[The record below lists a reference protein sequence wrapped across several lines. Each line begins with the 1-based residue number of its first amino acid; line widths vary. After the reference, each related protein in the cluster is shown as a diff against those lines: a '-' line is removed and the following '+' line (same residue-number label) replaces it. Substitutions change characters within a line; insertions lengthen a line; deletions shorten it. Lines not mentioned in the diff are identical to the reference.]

1 MSRIFLCF
9 TCSLAVSPHCCA
21 LRSPAGAQSYP
32 TKPIRLVAP
41 FAPGGGTDISARILA
56 EGLTQA
62 LGQTVVV
69 DNRPGAGSMLGCEIV
84 AKSTPD
90 GYTLLLGN
98 ISMAFNA
105 ALYKK
110 LPYDT
115 LRDFIPISLV
125 TDQPNIL
132 VAHPSLPAKSFKEF
146 IALARSQ
153 PGKLTYGSAG
163 LGAGT
168 HLAMEMLMMSQKIEL
183 VHVPYKGTGPA
194 LTALLG
200 NQISVFFSTFA
211 SALPHVKA
219 ERLRAFAVTSAKRAP
234 TLPEV
239 PTVAESGVPGYEYS
253 TWYGLLAP
261 ARHAARDHRQAQPGD
276 GRRAQRAGLP
286 AALLAQ
292 GMDPVPSTA
301 AHYAAYLKSETEKWT
316 KVVRAAKIP
325 AAVTGPGQR
334 CSPSALCF
342 RLPAMRNRA
351 APCET
356 GAFRLS

>member
-1 MSRIFLCF
+1 MSRFTMSRFLLCAAAL
-9 TCSLAVSPHCCA
+9 LAPVS
-21 LRSPAGAQSYP
+21 AGAQQYP
-32 TKPIRLVAP
+32 SRPIRLVAP
-41 FAPGGGTDISARILA
+41 FAPGGGTDISARLLA
-56 EGLTQA
+56 EPLGKA
-62 LGQTVVV
+62 LKETVVV
-69 DNRPGAGSMLGCEIV
+69 DNRPGAGSVVGTEIV
-84 AKSTPD
+84 AKSNPD

-115 LRDFIPISLV
+115 LRDFAPISLV
-125 TDQPNIL
+125 SDQPNIL

-153 PGKLTYGSAG
+153 PGKLTYASAG
-163 LGAGT
+163 TGAGT
-168 HLAMEMLMMSQKIEL
+168 HLAMELLMMSQKIDL

-219 ERLRAFAVTSAKRAP
+219 ERLRAYAVTSLKRAG

-261 ARHAARDHRQAQPGD
+261 ARVPRGILSR
-276 GRRAQRAGLP
+276 LNKETV
-286 AALLAQ
+286 AALNDPEIRQRYLSQ
-292 GMDPVPSTA
+292 GVDPIPSTA
-301 AHYAAYLKSETEKWT
+301 AHYAAYLKSETDKWS
-316 KVVRAAKIP
+316 KVILGAKIP
-325 AAVTGPGQR
+325 QQ
-334 CSPSALCF
+334 
-342 RLPAMRNRA
+342 
-351 APCET
+351 
-356 GAFRLS
+356 

>member
-1 MSRIFLCF
+1 MARIA
-9 TCSLAVSPHCCA
+9 LASACA
-21 LRSPAGAQSYP
+21 ALLTVLAPTAGAQDYP
-32 TKPIRLVAP
+32 TRPIRLVAP

-56 EGLTQA
+56 EGLSPV

-69 DNRPGAGSMLGCEIV
+69 DNRPGAGSILGSDIV
-84 AKSTPD
+84 AKATPD

-110 LPYDT
+110 LPFDA
-115 LRDFIPISLV
+115 LKDFIPVSLV

-132 VAHPSLPAKSFKEF
+132 VAHPAVAAKSFKDF
-146 IALARSQ
+146 TALARSQ
-153 PGKLTYGSAG
+153 PGKLTFGSAG
-163 LGAGT
+163 VGSGT
-168 HLAMEMLMMSQKIEL
+168 HLAMEMLLMSQRMDL

-200 NQISVFFSTFA
+200 NQITVFFSTYA
-211 SALPHVKA
+211 SALPHVKGD
-219 ERLRAFAVTSAKRAP
+219 RLRAFAVTSVKRTR

-261 ARHAARDHRQAQPGD
+261 AGVPRPLIERLNKATVGVLNAPET
-276 GRRAQRAGLP
+276 RRKYET
-286 AALLAQ
+286 Q
-292 GMDPVPSTA
+292 GVDAIPSTA
-301 AHYAAYLKSETEKWT
+301 ARYAAYLKSETDKWT

-325 AAVTGPGQR
+325 QQ
-334 CSPSALCF
+334 
-342 RLPAMRNRA
+342 
-351 APCET
+351 
-356 GAFRLS
+356 